1 MNWFIKDTIQSRAAG
16 VMPDSTVRN
25 SIGVGFRQ
33 PVTILK
39 VSLRMMSSF
48 LACRLWY
55 HAGEAY
61 TAALYTRAR
70 APVPKLEELDPT
82 TSLLV
87 DVGGYS
93 WRILWHAVIRVVICT
108 SPAYP
113 VSPRYVGVE

>member
-39 VSLRMMSSF
+39 VSLRVMLSF

-70 APVPKLEELDPT
+70 APVPKFEELDPHVEP
-82 TSLLV
+82 TSRCRRLFLE
-87 DVGGYS
+87 DTLARSYS
-93 WRILWHAVIRVVICT
+93 SCYLYVPCLSSFTKICG
-108 SPAYP
+108 S
-113 VSPRYVGVE
+113 